1 MVKNNLVRLSANLV
15 CAFISRVFAI
25 LSKETL
31 VLHSISSG
39 ALLITFVGT
48 LYKALTAFPV
58 DQSELHFWF
67 SYYYKW
73 IVIARLGI

>member
-1 MVKNNLVRLSANLV
+1 M
-15 CAFISRVFAI
+15 CFISRVFAI

-39 ALLITFVGT
+39 ALLTTFVGT
-48 LYKALTAFPV
+48 LYKGLTAFPV
-58 DQSELHFWF
+58 DQSELYFWF

-73 IVIARLGI
+73 IVIAHMGI